1 MSVTVPFRVTQGG
14 DSARFTVIVTP
25 RASKTGL
32 AGIHDGALKIRLA
45 APPVDG
51 AANEELA
58 GFLSRLFG
66 VAKSSFSIVTGQSSK
81 RKTVE
86 ARGLKSVDA
95 EKKIELALADIGGK
109 RGK

>member
-1 MSVTVPFRVTQGG
+1 MGMAAPFHVTDGRDG
-14 DSARFTVIVTP
+14 ARFMVIVAP
-25 RASKTGL
+25 RASKTAL

-58 GFLSRLFG
+58 GFLSRLLG
-66 VAKSSFSIVTGQSSK
+66 VAKSSFSIVAGQTSK

-86 ARGLKSVDA
+86 ARGLKPVDA
-95 EKKIELALADIGGK
+95 EKKIQSALAQIDGK
-109 RGK
+109 KGK

>member
-1 MSVTVPFRVTQGG
+1 MGVSALFRVTDGRDG
-14 DSARFTVIVTP
+14 ARFMVIVAP
-25 RASKTGL
+25 RASKTAL

-66 VAKSSFSIVTGQSSK
+66 APKSSFSIVTGQTSK

-86 ARGLKSVDA
+86 ARGLKPAEA
-95 EKKIELALADIGGK
+95 EKMIELALAEIDGK

>member
-1 MSVTVPFRVTQGG
+1 MAVPFRVTDGG
-14 DSARFTVIVTP
+14 DGARFMVIVAP
-25 RASKTGL
+25 RASKTAL

-66 VAKSSFSIVTGQSSK
+66 LAKSSFSIVSGQTSK
-81 RKTVE
+81 RKTIE
-86 ARGLKSVDA
+86 ARGLTPVDA
-95 EKKIELALADIGGK
+95 EKMIESALAAIGGK
-109 RGK
+109 KGK

>member
-1 MSVTVPFRVTQGG
+1 MAALFHVTQGRDG
-14 DSARFTVIVTP
+14 ARFMVIVSP
-25 RASKTGL
+25 RASKTAF

-66 VAKSSFSIVTGQSSK
+66 VAKSSFSIVAGQSSK

-86 ARGLKSVDA
+86 ARGLKPVEA
-95 EKKIELALADIGGK
+95 EKKIETALAEIDSG

>member
-1 MSVTVPFRVTQGG
+1 M
-14 DSARFTVIVTP
+14 VIVSP
-25 RASKTGL
+25 RASKT
-32 AGIHDGALKIRLA
+32 AFVGIHDGALKIRLS

-81 RKTVE
+81 RKTVS
-86 ARGLKSVDA
+86 AHGLKSAEA
-95 EKKIELALADIGGK
+95 EKMIQLALAAIDGK

>member
-1 MSVTVPFRVTQGG
+1 MGVSAPFRVTDGRDG
-14 DSARFTVIVTP
+14 ARFMVIVSP
-25 RASKTGL
+25 RASKT
-32 AGIHDGALKIRLA
+32 AFVGIHDGALKIRLS

-81 RKTVE
+81 RKTVS
-86 ARGLKSVDA
+86 AHGLKSAEA
-95 EKKIELALADIGGK
+95 EKMIQLALAAIDGK

>member
-1 MSVTVPFRVTQGG
+1 M
-14 DSARFTVIVTP
+14 VIVAP
-25 RASKTGL
+25 RASRTTL

-51 AANEELA
+51 AANEELVA
-58 GFLSRLFG
+58 FLSRLLG
-66 VAKSSFSIVTGQSSK
+66 VAKSAVSIVAGQSSK

-86 ARGLKSVDA
+86 AEGLKPVEA
-95 EKKIELALADIGGK
+95 EKMIETALAEIARG